1 VPERDP
7 RAHSGRLARRRFIAR
22 AAAAAAVTLNLPL
35 ARGAGILAV
44 RVWPAP
50 DYTRVT
56 LELDKPLA
64 HNLISV
70 PDPPRLVV
78 DLLDLSLD
86 NTLRELVAKVQP
98 DDPYIAQV
106 RVGQFMP
113 TVVRLVF
120 DLKRDVAPQLF
131 ALEPVGRYRHRLLLD
146 LYPRVP
152 ADPLAQFLSEMQ
164 SRDDPIAALL
174 RERAPLAQ
182 AQAPMYE
189 LRPAPPVGV
198 KPTPPPREPRKR
210 REEPVAR
217 LYTIAIDAGHGGEDP
232 GAIGHAGTREKDV
245 VLAIARLLRK
255 RINAE
260 PNMRA
265 FLTRNGDYF
274 VPLGVRVDKA
284 RRVGAD
290 LFVSVHA
297 DAFVDPNASGASV
310 YVLSEKRAS
319 SSAARWL
326 ADKENSADLIGGVNL
341 RNHDRELARVLLE
354 LSTAAQIRDSSNFG
368 QMVLGQ
374 LGELGKLHKASIEK
388 AGFAVL
394 KAPDIPSILVETAF
408 ISNPREEERLADGDY
423 QAKLADAIHSG
434 IREYL
439 LRYPPPP
446 KGRPV

>member
-1 VPERDP
+1 
-7 RAHSGRLARRRFIAR
+7 
-22 AAAAAAVTLNLPL
+22 
-35 ARGAGILAV
+35 V

-78 DLLDLSLD
+78 DLLELSLD

-120 DLKRDVAPQLF
+120 DLKREVAPQLF

-146 LYPRVP
+146 LYPSTP
-152 ADPLAQFLSEMQ
+152 LDPLAQFLGEMQ

-182 AQAPMYE
+182 AKPPMYE
-189 LRPAPPVGV
+189 LRPAPPVGA
-198 KPTPPPREPRKR
+198 KPTPPSSAREPRQA
-210 REEPVAR
+210 REAQVAR

-232 GAIGHAGTREKDV
+232 GAIGHGGTREKDV

-341 RNHDRELARVLLE
+341 RGHDRELARVLLE
-354 LSTAAQIRDSSNFG
+354 LSTAAQIRDSSNLG
-368 QMVLGQ
+368 QIVLGQ

-408 ISNPREEERLADGDY
+408 ISNPQEEERLADREY
-423 QAKLADAIHSG
+423 QAKIADAIHSG
-434 IREYL
+434 IRQFL
-439 LRYPPPP
+439 LRYPPPA
-446 KGRPV
+446 KGKPV

>member
-1 VPERDP
+1 M
-7 RAHSGRLARRRFIAR
+7 
-22 AAAAAAVTLNLPL
+22 
-35 ARGAGILAV
+35 

-64 HNLISV
+64 HELISV
-70 PDPPRLVV
+70 PNPPRLVV

-120 DLKRDVAPQLF
+120 DLKREVAPQLF

-146 LYPRVP
+146 LYPSVP
-152 ADPLAQFLSEMQ
+152 LDPLAQFLGEMQ

-174 RERAPLAQ
+174 RERTPLAQ
-182 AQAPMYE
+182 AKPPMYE
-189 LRPAPPVGV
+189 LRPAPPVGA
-198 KPTPPPREPRKR
+198 KPTPPSSTREPRQA
-210 REEPVAR
+210 REAQVAR

-232 GAIGHAGTREKDV
+232 GAIGHGGTREKDV

-274 VPLGVRVDKA
+274 VPLGVLVDKA

-341 RNHDRELARVLLE
+341 RDHDQELARVLLE
-354 LSTAAQIRDSSNFG
+354 LSTAAQIRDSSNLG
-368 QMVLGQ
+368 QIVLGQ
-374 LGELGKLHKASIEK
+374 LGELGKLHKSSIEK

-408 ISNPREEERLADGDY
+408 ISNPQEEERLADRDY
-423 QAKLADAIHSG
+423 QAKIADAIHGG
-434 IREYL
+434 IRQFL
-439 LRYPPPP
+439 LRYPPPA

>member
-1 VPERDP
+1 M
-7 RAHSGRLARRRFIAR
+7 
-22 AAAAAAVTLNLPL
+22 
-35 ARGAGILAV
+35 

-120 DLKRDVAPQLF
+120 DLKREVAPQLF

-146 LYPRVP
+146 LYPSIP
-152 ADPLAQFLSEMQ
+152 LDPLAQFLGEMQ

-182 AQAPMYE
+182 AKPPMYE
-189 LRPAPPVGV
+189 LRPAPPVGA
-198 KPTPPPREPRKR
+198 KPTPPSSAREPRQA
-210 REEPVAR
+210 REAQVAR
-217 LYTIAIDAGHGGEDP
+217 LFTIAIDAGHGGEDP
-232 GAIGHAGTREKDV
+232 GAIGHGGTREKDV

-341 RNHDRELARVLLE
+341 RGHDRELARVLLE
-354 LSTAAQIRDSSNFG
+354 LSTAAQIRDSSNLG
-368 QMVLGQ
+368 QIVLGQ

-408 ISNPREEERLADGDY
+408 ISNPQEEERLADREY
-423 QAKLADAIHSG
+423 QAKIADAIHGG
-434 IREYL
+434 IRQFL
-439 LRYPPPP
+439 LRYPPPA

>member
-1 VPERDP
+1 M
-7 RAHSGRLARRRFIAR
+7 
-22 AAAAAAVTLNLPL
+22 
-35 ARGAGILAV
+35 

-86 NTLRELVAKVQP
+86 NTLRELVAKIQP

-120 DLKRDVAPQLF
+120 DLKREVAPQLF

-146 LYPRVP
+146 LYPSIP
-152 ADPLAQFLSEMQ
+152 LDPLAQFLGEMH

-182 AQAPMYE
+182 AKPPIYE
-189 LRPAPPVGV
+189 LRPAPPVGA
-198 KPTPPPREPRKR
+198 KPTPPSSAREPRKA
-210 REEPVAR
+210 REAQVAR

-232 GAIGHAGTREKDV
+232 GAIGHGGTREKDV
-245 VLAIARLLRK
+245 VLAIARLLRR

-341 RNHDRELARVLLE
+341 RGHDQELARVLLE
-354 LSTAAQIRDSSNFG
+354 LSTAAQIRDSSNLG
-368 QMVLGQ
+368 QIVLGQ

-408 ISNPREEERLADGDY
+408 ISNPQEEERLADREY
-423 QAKLADAIHSG
+423 QAKIADAIHGG
-434 IREYL
+434 IRQFL
-439 LRYPPPP
+439 LRYPPPA
-446 KGRPV
+446 KGKPV

>member
-1 VPERDP
+1 M
-7 RAHSGRLARRRFIAR
+7 
-22 AAAAAAVTLNLPL
+22 
-35 ARGAGILAV
+35 

-120 DLKRDVAPQLF
+120 DLKREVAPQLF

-146 LYPRVP
+146 LYPSIP
-152 ADPLAQFLSEMQ
+152 LDPLAQFLGEMQ

-182 AQAPMYE
+182 AKPPMYE
-189 LRPAPPVGV
+189 LRPAPPVGA
-198 KPTPPPREPRKR
+198 KPTPPSSAREPRQAP
-210 REEPVAR
+210 EAQVAR

-232 GAIGHAGTREKDV
+232 GAIGHGGTREKDV

-326 ADKENSADLIGGVNL
+326 ADKENSADLIGGINL
-341 RNHDRELARVLLE
+341 RGHDRELARVLLE
-354 LSTAAQIRDSSNFG
+354 LSTAAQIRDSSNLG
-368 QMVLGQ
+368 QIVLGQ

-408 ISNPREEERLADGDY
+408 ISNPQEEERLADREY
-423 QAKLADAIHSG
+423 QAKIADAIHGG
-434 IREYL
+434 IRQFL
-439 LRYPPPP
+439 LRYPPPA

>member
-1 VPERDP
+1 M
-7 RAHSGRLARRRFIAR
+7 
-22 AAAAAAVTLNLPL
+22 
-35 ARGAGILAV
+35 

-86 NTLRELVAKVQP
+86 NTLRELVAKIQP

-120 DLKRDVAPQLF
+120 DLKREVAPQLF

-146 LYPRVP
+146 LYPSIP
-152 ADPLAQFLSEMQ
+152 LDPLAQFLGEMH

-182 AQAPMYE
+182 AKPPIYE
-189 LRPAPPVGV
+189 LRPAPPVGA
-198 KPTPPPREPRKR
+198 KPTPPSSARESRKA
-210 REEPVAR
+210 REAPVAR

-232 GAIGHAGTREKDV
+232 GAIGHGGTREKDV
-245 VLAIARLLRK
+245 VLAIARLLRR

-341 RNHDRELARVLLE
+341 RGHDQELARVLLE
-354 LSTAAQIRDSSNFG
+354 LSTAAQIRDSSNLG
-368 QMVLGQ
+368 QIVLGQ

-408 ISNPREEERLADGDY
+408 ISNPQEEERLADREY
-423 QAKLADAIHSG
+423 QAKIADAIHGG
-434 IREYL
+434 IRQFL
-439 LRYPPPP
+439 LRYPPPA
-446 KGRPV
+446 KGKPV